1 MLYFFINILFYSLCI
16 VLPDFLEN
24 IYSFCW
30 NSAVFSCVLKFWP
43 VSSSSLVAR
52 WYRIC
57 LQCRRPWFNPRVG
70 KIPWR
75 REWLP
80 VAIFLPGEF
89 HGQRSLVCYSPWDHR
104 VKHGWA
110 TNTHGNP
117 IKPWLSVHLFKEDW
131 HLSPE
136 LVMSQGQQFI
146 YFKKYYLFI
155 CLHPVFVL
163 AYGSFFKLRYMG
175 SSSLTRDQTQAS
187 YIRRME
193 CKPRDHHGSPRKTV
207 YFTSQF
213 DGVPDLS
220 GLGAVQNPYRL
231 VSVLLRL
238 QLRWADCEL
247 SLQEGL
253 LAPAVAALA
262 GCRDTRGDVPVLVAA
277 IHCDERMQRKVRQG
291 ESTWSEVPGNQ
302 APTPRA
308 SSWGGTQEVLNS
320 PRP

>member
-1 MLYFFINILFYSLCI
+1 MRWLDDITGSMDMSFHKLWEI
-16 VLPDFLEN
+16 VKDREA
-24 IYSFCW
+24 W
-30 NSAVFSCVLKFWP
+30 CVKP
-43 VSSSSLVAR
+43 MGS
-52 WYRIC
+52 
-57 LQCRRPWFNPRVG
+57 QRVG
-70 KIPWR
+70 
-75 REWLP
+75 
-80 VAIFLPGEF
+80 
-89 HGQRSLVCYSPWDHR
+89 HS
-104 VKHGWA
+104 WA

-117 IKPWLSVHLFKEDW
+117 IKPWLSVNLFREDW
-131 HLSPE
+131 HLCPK

-155 CLHPVFVL
+155 WLHPVFILV
-163 AYGSFFKLRYMG
+163 YGSFFKLRYLG
-175 SSSLTRDQTQAS
+175 SSSLTRDRTQAS

-193 CKPRDHHGSPRKTV
+193 CKPRDHHGSPRTTV